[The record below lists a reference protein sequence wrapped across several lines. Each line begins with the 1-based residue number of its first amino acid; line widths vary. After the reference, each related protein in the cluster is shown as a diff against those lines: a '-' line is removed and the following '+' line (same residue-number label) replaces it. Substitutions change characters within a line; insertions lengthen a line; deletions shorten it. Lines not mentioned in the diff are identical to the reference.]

1 MRFIITLMALFWGM
15 ISAQVMAEPLAYQ
28 DGKDYQRAPQSITDN
43 PTVQDFKKEAKGKV
57 QVLEFFSYGCSW
69 CFKLDPFVDAWAK
82 KLPTYVDFQRIPVEF
97 QASWHNLAKAY
108 YTAKDLNMFDK
119 IHPALFS
126 AIQNS
131 QVTDSSQPI
140 LQKFFVEH
148 GVKAE
153 DFDKTF
159 TSFDVD
165 HKQKWGSAMSQA
177 YRVTAVP
184 AIIVQ
189 GPSGTYVSTVR
200 MAGSEE
206 NLLKVVD
213 YLIQREHELN
223 GQSKQ

>member
-1 MRFIITLMALFWGM
+1 MALFWGLF
-15 ISAQVMAEPLAYQ
+15 STQGVAEPLRYQ
-28 DGKDYQRAPQSITDN
+28 DGKDYQRAPQSITDS
-43 PTVQDFKKEAKGKV
+43 PTVQDFKKEAQGKV
-57 QVLEFFSYGCSW
+57 QVIEFFSYGCSW
-69 CFKLDPFVDAWAK
+69 CYKLDPFVDKWEK
-82 KLPTYVDFQRIPVEF
+82 NLPNYVSFQRIPVEF

-108 YTAKDLNMFDK
+108 YTAQNLHVLDK
-119 IHPALFS
+119 IHAVLFS

-131 QVTDSSQPI
+131 QITDSAQPI
-140 LQKFFVEH
+140 LQKFFVEQ

-213 YLIQREHELN
+213 YLIQREHDLN
-223 GQSKQ
+223 AQNKQ

>member
-15 ISAQVMAEPLAYQ
+15 ISVEAVAEPLAYQ
-28 DGKDYQRAPQSITDN
+28 EGKDYQRAPQSIADN
-43 PTVQDFKKEAKGKV
+43 PTVQDFKKEANGKV
-57 QVLEFFSYGCSW
+57 QVLEFFSYGCTW
-69 CFKLDPFVDAWAK
+69 CYKLDPFVETWAK
-82 KLPTYVDFQRIPVEF
+82 NLPGYVDFQRIPVEF

-108 YTAKDLNMFDK
+108 YTAKDLKVFDK

-131 QVTDSSQPI
+131 ELTDSSQAI
-140 LQKFFVEH
+140 LQKFFVDH

-159 TSFDVD
+159 TSFEVD
-165 HKQKWGSAMSQA
+165 HQQKRGNAMSQA

-189 GPSGTYVSTVR
+189 GPSGIYVSTLR

-206 NLLKVVD
+206 NLLKIID
-213 YLIQREHELN
+213 YLIQREHQLN